1 MVPETR
7 RTGEDPVAIAPVRGR
22 RLTTGPDSLTRHE
35 EDKVNWLRTIEMGP
49 FVIIVGTISVLGWII
64 LDGTVPLVSSIIA
77 GSLIAL
83 KGSLR

>member
-1 MVPETR
+1 M
-7 RTGEDPVAIAPVRGR
+7 
-22 RLTTGPDSLTRHE
+22 
-35 EDKVNWLRTIEMGP
+35 NWLRKIEMGP

-64 LDGTVPLVSSIIA
+64 LDGTVPLVISIIA